1 MKIKT
6 VNPVSQE
13 EYAVSAIL
21 FQFVKTYVLGRT
33 EILSF
38 QQL

>member
-13 EYAVSAIL
+13 ECAVSAIL
-21 FQFVKTYVLGRT
+21 FQFVKTYYFRKN
-33 EILSF
+33 
-38 QQL
+38 